1 MKPISRFTKKFL
13 FNTKVREGDFDWHL
27 YDMSYEFSDEEEA
40 LRQLNCL
47 IESIITGNDTYTL
60 ENFKTDVEEAQR
72 EVEELWVIYLIVEI
86 Y

>member
-1 MKPISRFTKKFL
+1 MRPISKFTKRFL

-47 IESIITGNDTYTL
+47 IESIITGNDTYSF
-60 ENFKTDVEEAQR
+60 ENFKADVEEAQR
-72 EVEELWVIYLIVEI
+72 EVEEL
-86 Y
+86 

>member
-1 MKPISRFTKKFL
+1 MRPISKFTKRFL

-60 ENFKTDVEEAQR
+60 ENFKADVEEAQR
-72 EVEELWVIYLIVEI
+72 EVEEL
-86 Y
+86 

>member
-1 MKPISRFTKKFL
+1 MRPISRFTKKFL
-13 FNTKVREGDFDWHL
+13 FNTKVRDGEFDWHL

-60 ENFKTDVEEAQR
+60 ENFKTDVEQAQQ
-72 EVEELWVIYLIVEI
+72 EVEEL
-86 Y
+86 

>member
-1 MKPISRFTKKFL
+1 MRSISRFTRRFL
-13 FNTKVREGDFDWHL
+13 FNTKVRDGEFDWHL

-47 IESIITGNDTYTL
+47 IESIITGNDTYSF

-72 EVEELWVIYLIVEI
+72 EVEEL
-86 Y
+86 

>member
-1 MKPISRFTKKFL
+1 MRPISRFTKKFL
-13 FNTKVREGDFDWHL
+13 FNTKVREGDFDWRL

-60 ENFKTDVEEAQR
+60 ENFKADVEEAQR
-72 EVEELWVIYLIVEI
+72 EVEEL
-86 Y
+86 

>member
-1 MKPISRFTKKFL
+1 MRPISKFTKKFL

-60 ENFKTDVEEAQR
+60 ENFKADVEEAQR
-72 EVEELWVIYLIVEI
+72 EVEEL
-86 Y
+86 

>member
-1 MKPISRFTKKFL
+1 MMTDKELEQKSDDLMRL
-13 FNTKVREGDFDWHL
+13 F
-27 YDMSYEFSDEEEA
+27 FSFCDDAELDKYIDEEEA

-72 EVEELWVIYLIVEI
+72 EVEELCVIYLIVEI

>member
-1 MKPISRFTKKFL
+1 MRPISKFTKRFL
-13 FNTKVREGDFDWHL
+13 FNTKVRDGEFDWHL

-72 EVEELWVIYLIVEI
+72 EVEEL
-86 Y
+86 

>member
-1 MKPISRFTKKFL
+1 MRPISKFTKRFL

-27 YDMSYEFSDEEEA
+27 YDMSYELSDEEEA

-60 ENFKTDVEEAQR
+60 ENFKADVEEAQR
-72 EVEELWVIYLIVEI
+72 EVEEL
-86 Y
+86 

>member
-1 MKPISRFTKKFL
+1 MKPISRFTKRFL

-72 EVEELWVIYLIVEI
+72 EVEEL
-86 Y
+86 

>member
-1 MKPISRFTKKFL
+1 MRPISKFTKKFL

-47 IESIITGNDTYTL
+47 IESIITGNDAYTL

-72 EVEELWVIYLIVEI
+72 EVEEL
-86 Y
+86 

>member
-1 MKPISRFTKKFL
+1 MRPISKFTKRFL

-72 EVEELWVIYLIVEI
+72 EVEELWVI
-86 Y
+86 

>member
-1 MKPISRFTKKFL
+1 MKPISRFTKRFL
-13 FNTKVREGDFDWHL
+13 FNTKVRDGEFDWHL

-47 IESIITGNDTYTL
+47 IESIITGNDTYSL

-72 EVEELWVIYLIVEI
+72 EVEEL
-86 Y
+86 

>member
-1 MKPISRFTKKFL
+1 MRPISKFTKRFL

-47 IESIITGNDTYTL
+47 IESIITGNDTYTFKY
-60 ENFKTDVEEAQR
+60 FKTDVEEAQR
-72 EVEELWVIYLIVEI
+72 EVEEL
-86 Y
+86 

>member
-1 MKPISRFTKKFL
+1 MRPISKFTKKFL

-60 ENFKTDVEEAQR
+60 ENFKADVGEAQR
-72 EVEELWVIYLIVEI
+72 EVEEL
-86 Y
+86 

>member
-1 MKPISRFTKKFL
+1 MRLISRFTKKFL

-72 EVEELWVIYLIVEI
+72 EVEEL
-86 Y
+86 

>member
-1 MKPISRFTKKFL
+1 MRPISKFTKRFL
-13 FNTKVREGDFDWHL
+13 FNTEVREGDFDWHL

-47 IESIITGNDTYTL
+47 IESIITGNDTYSF

-72 EVEELWVIYLIVEI
+72 EVEEL
-86 Y
+86 

>member
-1 MKPISRFTKKFL
+1 MRSISRFTRRFL
-13 FNTKVREGDFDWHL
+13 FNTKVRDGEFDWHL

-47 IESIITGNDTYTL
+47 IESITTGNDTYTL

-72 EVEELWVIYLIVEI
+72 EVEEL
-86 Y
+86 

>member
-1 MKPISRFTKKFL
+1 MKPISRFTKRLL
-13 FNTKVREGDFDWHL
+13 FNTKVRDGEFDWHL

-47 IESIITGNDTYTL
+47 IESIITGNDTYSL

-72 EVEELWVIYLIVEI
+72 EVEEL
-86 Y
+86 